1 MKWFSAF
8 VAAAFDVFRLPSANR
23 KLNAQLEEIDTHP
36 AFEDIRKL
44 DTENLKALAASE
56 WQRSKDLD
64 DKLSK
69 LTAVLSVALTI
80 SGVVTK
86 MVADGLSSS
95 LLGTLAVLLMFLAM
109 VFFFIGALVGFGGL
123 RPKPKFGYGG
133 TYLRILA
140 EGGDR
145 ADAELKGVASSFQVA
160 NAIQANFGSAAID
173 LIRNGIVAFALGI
186 ALSAFAPAPS
196 HAPATPDAGS
206 APPSPTTPSP
216 PDVAGAAP
224 GQTPDPEA
232 MVAPSVL
239 QTLDTTP
246 ASAAD
251 LPPASTQSPPVAAP
265 D

>member
-1 MKWFSAF
+1 MKWFYAF

-23 KLNAQLEEIDTHP
+23 KLAAQLEEMDTHP

-44 DTENLKALAASE
+44 DTENLKALAATE
-56 WQRSKDLD
+56 WQRSRDLD

-95 LLGTLAVLLMFLAM
+95 LLGTLAVLLMLLAM

-140 EGGDR
+140 EGGDT
-145 ADAELKGVASSFQVA
+145 AAAELKGVASSFQVA
-160 NAIQANFGSAAID
+160 NAIQANFGSVAVD
-173 LIRNGIVAFALGI
+173 LIRNGIITFALGI
-186 ALSAFAPAPS
+186 ALSVFAPAPS
-196 HAPATPDAGS
+196 TAPATPAFE
-206 APPSPTTPSP
+206 PPFATTPSP
-216 PDVAGAAP
+216 PDVEGAAP
-224 GQTPDPEA
+224 AQTPDTEA
-232 MVAPSVL
+232 MVAPPVL
-239 QTLDTTP
+239 QTFDATP
-246 ASAAD
+246 AAPSD
-251 LPPASTQSPPVAAP
+251 LPPASAQPAPVAAP
-265 D
+265 E